1 MARLLPARCFMCSS
15 GEDSSPAAA
24 AAAVALVSLV
34 VTVSPQLVR
43 LVP

>member
-24 AAAVALVSLV
+24 AAVALVSLE